1 MQQLAAAKY
10 YFNRLIENQRYFVTY
25 KKLNLNEKE
34 NGVKKL
40 KILNKII
47 PINELSCLEEKT
59 FFSDMSM
66 MKAVIDIDR
75 EILAVNAELHS
86 DLEQM
91 LLEDGSNQKYLYGI
105 NIYYDNG
112 EIEFDSLINPPRN
125 REAGYPRV
133 GRGVADPK
141 AREKIV
147 EVVNKWIKQ

>member
-1 MQQLAAAKY
+1 M
-10 YFNRLIENQRYFVTY
+10 
-25 KKLNLNEKE
+25 
-34 NGVKKL
+34 
-40 KILNKII
+40 KILDKII
-47 PINELSCLEEKT
+47 SINELSCLEEKT
-59 FFSDMSM
+59 FFSDMNM
-66 MKAVIDIDR
+66 MKAVVDIGR

-91 LLEDGSNQKYLYGI
+91 LLENGSNQKYLYGI

-141 AREKIV
+141 ARERIV
-147 EVVNKWIKQ
+147 EVVSKWIKQ

>member
-1 MQQLAAAKY
+1 M
-10 YFNRLIENQRYFVTY
+10 R
-25 KKLNLNEKE
+25 
-34 NGVKKL
+34 
-40 KILNKII
+40 ILDKVI
-47 PINELSCLEEKT
+47 PIDELGCLEEES
-59 FFSDMSM
+59 FFSAMNM
-66 MKAVIDIDR
+66 MKAVVDVDR
-75 EILAVNAELHS
+75 EIMAVNAELHS

-91 LLEDGSNQKYLYGI
+91 LLENGSNQRYLYGI